1 MAEKT
6 MIKTPFGEL
15 PCENNNITMSNSQ
28 LMEIYEKKGISNP
41 KEVLD
46 ALNTARNEVQHEAAK
61 FLLKKVAETL
71 EPWSLRAGLKE
82 NRFEVVAKPET
93 SVTIPGR
100 NGEPSTTQT
109 RYGTIQTKNYTKT
122 PSEIAEDE
130 EMHKLSAEIEKKMK
144 ARGDK
149 QIKIA

>member
-1 MAEKT
+1 MADKT

-15 PCENNNITMSNSQ
+15 PCENNNVTMSNSQ
-28 LMEIYEKKGISNP
+28 LMELYEKKGISNP

-46 ALNTARNEVQHEAAK
+46 ALTNARKDIQKDAAK
-61 FLLKKVAETL
+61 FLAKKVAETL
-71 EPWSLRAGLKE
+71 EPWSFRAGIKE
-82 NRFEVVAKPET
+82 NRFEVIVKPET

-100 NGEPSTTQT
+100 NGESSTTQT
-109 RYGTIQTKNYTKT
+109 RYGTIQIKNYSKT

-130 EMHKLSAEIEKKMK
+130 ELRELASEIEKKMTAK
-144 ARGDK
+144 ENK